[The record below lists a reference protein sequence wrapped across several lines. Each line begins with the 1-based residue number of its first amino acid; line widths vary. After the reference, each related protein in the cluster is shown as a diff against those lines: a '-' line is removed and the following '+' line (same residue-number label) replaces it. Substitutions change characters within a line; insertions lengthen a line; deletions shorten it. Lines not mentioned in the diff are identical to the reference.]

1 MDKPKY
7 IRELLDPSYLG
18 VKRLFVLA
26 YVNTE
31 ADNQVSINFHQKYFF
46 PRGSI
51 GNWNI
56 EIDGRNFYDQPIN
69 DLFKECDEVRK
80 VLIGQGDDCA
90 TDKLITADLTKQKPL
105 DGDSRAIQQI
115 TFTGTV
121 QRTTIIY
128 YILEQSKETVLKVS
142 KGTAK
147 VL

>member
-69 DLFKECDEVRK
+69 DLIKECDEVRK
-80 VLIGQGDDCA
+80 VLIGQGDDCV
-90 TDKLITADLTKQKPL
+90 TDRLITADLSKQKPL

-121 QRTTIIY
+121 ETTTIIY